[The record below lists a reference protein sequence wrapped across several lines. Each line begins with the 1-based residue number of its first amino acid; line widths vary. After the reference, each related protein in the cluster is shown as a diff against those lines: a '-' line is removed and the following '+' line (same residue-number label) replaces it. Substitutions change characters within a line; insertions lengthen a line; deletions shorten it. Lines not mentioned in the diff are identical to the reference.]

1 MTDLFTLIL
10 FIIIIQ
16 IRSTRTQAL
25 MLTSPSRGGGEG
37 VERGGVGGS
46 DSGSGW
52 GPTGSLPRPA
62 ATSMGLSR
70 RTISRFNW
78 IGVEAASPQ
87 AEQRWRKKYIWRIV
101 SSHRHYMFQADDEE
115 SRREWLTALT
125 SRARTAGESP
135 VRTSFL
141 FFCFDF
147 VFNLITFFIRSRRD
161 SLLMCDCA
169 SLSRKAAL
177 PHRCRG
183 ARCAP
188 LQRSRRSK
196 QCSGSTPPPRACHPL
211 VCLLGKPWVKEISE
225 KLRFAHQHLTLPH
238 AMTVTSR

>member
-10 FIIIIQ
+10 SIIIIIIQ
-16 IRSTRTQAL
+16 IHSTRTQAL
-25 MLTSPSRGGGEG
+25 MMTSPSRGGGEG

-46 DSGSGW
+46 DGGSGW

-135 VRTSFL
+135 VRTSSITHTLFL
-141 FFCFDF
+141 FVLFRFR
-147 VFNLITFFIRSRRD
+147 FF
-161 SLLMCDCA
+161 
-169 SLSRKAAL
+169 
-177 PHRCRG
+177 
-183 ARCAP
+183 
-188 LQRSRRSK
+188 
-196 QCSGSTPPPRACHPL
+196 
-211 VCLLGKPWVKEISE
+211 
-225 KLRFAHQHLTLPH
+225 
-238 AMTVTSR
+238 